1 MKAQTNLFHPNTSL
15 IFCEDYLLIR
25 VSLNI
30 NKDLAPY
37 FLMTKYN
44 HNVVKG
50 KYRMVFAL
58 TYSTKN
64 YSKENII
71 RIQSFLLSRAM
82 SIIRQAKII
91 KLRDEEEKLNKRTN
105 DLLTRIK

>member
-15 IFCEDYLLIR
+15 IFCEEYLIIR

-71 RIQSFLLSRAM
+71 RIQSFLLSRSM
-82 SIIRQAKII
+82 SIIRQAKID
-91 KLRDEEEKLNKRTN
+91 KLRNEREKLNGRTSN
-105 DLLTRIK
+105 LFKTIK